1 MPRKLNTVSMTSLS
15 FLKLVGSLTRYD
27 VIFISDQVPLLSWAA
42 GDIVDE
48 AREEVVGKEAS
59 SQDKSVVCGISTGQ
73 REEACE
79 ALLLS
84 ASIEDWSRGDTGN
97 CTNWAGELAARGL
110 AVALAI
116 DVLTV

>member
-1 MPRKLNTVSMTSLS
+1 MLS
-15 FLKLVGSLTRYD
+15 CAT
-27 VIFISDQVPLLSWAA
+27 

-84 ASIEDWSRGDTGN
+84 ASIQDWRGGDTGN
-97 CTNWAGELAARGL
+97 DTNWAGELTARRFG
-110 AVALAI
+110 VALGI
-116 DVLTV
+116 DVLAVEHWLLLIHEVGV

>member
-1 MPRKLNTVSMTSLS
+1 MITSLG
-15 FLKLVGSLTRYD
+15 FLKLVGSLPRYD
-27 VIFISDQVPLLSWAA
+27 VQFISDQVPLLSCAT

-59 SQDKSVVCGISTGQ
+59 TQDKSVVCGISTGQ

-84 ASIEDWSRGDTGN
+84 ARIQD
-97 CTNWAGELAARGL
+97 
-110 AVALAI
+110 
-116 DVLTV
+116 

>member
-1 MPRKLNTVSMTSLS
+1 MTSLS
-15 FLKLVGSLTRYD
+15 FLNLVWSLTRYD

-48 AREEVVGKEAS
+48 AREEVVCKEAS
-59 SQDKSVVCGISTGQ
+59 SQDKSVVSGISTGQ

-84 ASIEDWSRGDTGN
+84 ASIEDWSGGDTGN
-97 CTNWAGELAARGL
+97 CTNWAGELTARGL
-110 AVALAI
+110 VVALGI
-116 DVLTV
+116 DMLAV

>member
-1 MPRKLNTVSMTSLS
+1 MTSLG
-15 FLKLVGSLTRYD
+15 FLKLVGSLPRYD
-27 VIFISDQVPLLSWAA
+27 VQLISDQVPLLSCAT

-48 AREEVVGKEAS
+48 AREKVVGKEAS

-84 ASIEDWSRGDTGN
+84 ASIQD
-97 CTNWAGELAARGL
+97 
-110 AVALAI
+110 
-116 DVLTV
+116 